1 MRDSNRRPKRSGGYW
16 MNAAKVKNAKP
27 GYHADGRG
35 LYLVVKPSGSK
46 SWTLRYTL
54 NGTRRDMGLG
64 PYPTIDLA
72 TARQKA
78 EDQRRL
84 LVDRLDPLEARGRRR
99 SRKRAT
105 FKAAAEAL
113 IESKKPGWRN
123 EKHAAQW
130 ASTLETY
137 VYPHVGD
144 RDVAQI
150 DTDSVAG
157 LLKPIWTEKPETA
170 SRVRQRVEAV
180 LDYAIALNQRDGPN
194 PARWRGH
201 LDHLLPKVS
210 KVKRVQHHPALPWR
224 EMTGFMVQVRG
235 QEGLG
240 ARALELTILTACRSG
255 EVLGAKW
262 DELDLEAAVWTVPA
276 ERMKAQRPHRVPLPK
291 DAVALLEALPRFEG
305 AAYVFPGAKEGKPLS
320 NMSMTTVLRRMGRT
334 DITVHGFRSTFRDWA
349 AENTNFPREL
359 AEAALAHVLDSKTE
373 AAYQRGD
380 LLDRRRELMEAWA
393 GWCIPSPIAEGAGAQ
408 M

>member
-1 MRDSNRRPKRSGGYW
+1 M
-16 MNAAKVKNAKP
+16 A
-27 GYHADGRG
+27 
-35 LYLVVKPSGSK
+35 
-46 SWTLRYTL
+46 
-54 NGTRRDMGLG
+54 
-64 PYPTIDLA
+64 
-72 TARQKA
+72 
-78 EDQRRL
+78 
-84 LVDRLDPLEARGRRR
+84 
-99 SRKRAT
+99 
-105 FKAAAEAL
+105 
-113 IESKKPGWRN
+113 
-123 EKHAAQW
+123 
-130 ASTLETY
+130 
-137 VYPHVGD
+137 
-144 RDVAQI
+144 
-150 DTDSVAG
+150 
-157 LLKPIWTEKPETA
+157 
-170 SRVRQRVEAV
+170 
-180 LDYAIALNQRDGPN
+180 
-194 PARWRGH
+194 
-201 LDHLLPKVS
+201 
-210 KVKRVQHHPALPWR
+210 
-224 EMTGFMVQVRG
+224 GFMVQVRG